1 MDIFKEEKRIKELEK
16 KIDEMKKHIEEEMS
30 ETRKRVREDMD
41 EIDDS
46 FRMLKE
52 IIMRLHREREDLEHD
67 RDFLMDKH
75 KDFLRKMPVENF
87 QKEVNPPT
95 PLYES
100 KKEEEEDVM
109 KGLGDLMKTG
119 STEENQA
126 KSEKT
131 PIDELFEMI
140 SQKGTVSIKYAAARF
155 NVHEAQIEEWAGIL
169 QDHGMIEIHY
179 PVFGKPE
186 LKKVS

>member
-16 KIDEMKKHIEEEMS
+16 KIDEMKKHVEEEIS
-30 ETRKRVREDMD
+30 ETRKRVREDMG

-52 IIMRLHREREDLEHD
+52 IIVRLHREREELGHD
-67 RDFLMDKH
+67 RDFLMEKH
-75 KDFLRKMPVENF
+75 KDFLRKMPAE
-87 QKEVNPPT
+87 KGISREEPEPAI
-95 PLYES
+95 PADES
-100 KKEEEEDVM
+100 KEEDVM

-119 STEENQA
+119 SAEEKQA
-126 KSEKT
+126 ESEKT
-131 PIDELFEMI
+131 PIDELFDLI
-140 SQKGTVSIKYAAARF
+140 SQKGIVSIKYAADRF